1 VDVNEKIKLLSKV
14 YRKSQSYVLDIA
26 VNSLYDDVI
35 KRDSNLANAIIRSGR
50 QLYDIYKNEQETAT
64 QTSKK

>member
-1 VDVNEKIKLLSKV
+1 V
-14 YRKSQSYVLDIA
+14 DIA

-50 QLYDIYKNEQETAT
+50 QLYDIYKNEQETVN
-64 QTSKK
+64 QTPKK